1 MTDAE
6 STTDQL
12 ESNAEQP
19 QMEFD
24 VYCHECGYNLR
35 GIVTTRCPECG
46 TGSPAL
52 QNAKPSI
59 PWAHRESLGNVRAF
73 IRTVL
78 FASFGLRKLSQNV
91 YLPID
96 FAESQKFRRWTIGT
110 TMLFAIAFVV
120 WFQVSG
126 VSGLLSNSFFTDL
139 RGMIWPSVVIV
150 CLLALYVVLAT
161 GVPSLFFDYRD
172 VPVSLRNNAVA
183 LSYYYAAPLA
193 WWPIPLAISVL
204 IILQNPIDMRTRWLA
219 VTLTSIAFFAPLT
232 PIVLWCFQLFRIA
245 KRVLRGQTGRK
256 VWLTIG
262 IPLLWFACAI
272 LVFLL
277 IPLAGFYTWVLVDAL
292 S

>member
-1 MTDAE
+1 MTDAATNLE
-6 STTDQL
+6 QHNDADQL
-12 ESNAEQP
+12 QTGFE
-19 QMEFD
+19 

-35 GIVTTRCPECG
+35 GIDTARCPECG
-46 TGSPAL
+46 TDSPAL

-73 IRTVL
+73 LKTVV

-110 TMLFAIAFVV
+110 AMLFAIAFAI
-120 WFQVSG
+120 WFHVSG
-126 VSGLLSNSFFTDL
+126 VSGLLSDSFFTEL
-139 RGMIWPSVVIV
+139 REMIWPSFVIIG
-150 CLLALYVVLAT
+150 LLTLYVVLAT

-183 LSYYYAAPLA
+183 LSYYCAAPLA

-204 IILQNPIDMRTRWLA
+204 IVLQNPIDIPNRWLA
-219 VTLTSIAFFAPLT
+219 VALTSIAFLAPLT

-256 VWLTIG
+256 AWLTIG

-272 LVFLL
+272 LVFVL
-277 IPLAGFYTWVLVDAL
+277 IPLAGFYTWVLYDAL